1 MRIIDAN
8 IILRYLLKDN
18 LILHK
23 RAVEIIDNQHLFLP
37 NEIAAEI
44 VYVLEKV
51 YHIPKK
57 EICNVLTLLFKK
69 DNFEFIDKQIVL
81 TSLKYYHKYNL
92 DYADTLLISYKKVQK
107 ADVLTFDKKLN
118 KIIEKI

>member
-1 MRIIDAN
+1 M
-8 IILRYLLKDN
+8 
-18 LILHK
+18 HK
-23 RAVEIIDNQHLFLP
+23 KAVEIIDNQHLFLP

-81 TSLKYYHKYNL
+81 TSLKYYHEYNL
-92 DYADTLLISYKKVQK
+92 DYADTLLISYKKVQN
-107 ADVLTFDKKLN
+107 ADVLTFDKKA
-118 KIIEKI
+118 E